1 MRKFNKNIAKEFKT
15 SFGRFIAIM
24 AIIALGVGFLIGV
37 TQATPDMK
45 NTMSTYLI
53 DNKAYDID
61 VKGTFGLTQADID
74 AIRGLKDDAGNE
86 IVESVTPVIS
96 TDAVVTAG
104 EYEVV
109 GRFIGIDNLKEYANA
124 SADAEGGNLNTL
136 TLIEGEWPDAAGE
149 VVVARANNYFEDV
162 KVGDAIAIP
171 EGIGTEQS
179 TYGDVYAAHEFK
191 VVGIVSSPDYY
202 YNDAREVTTL
212 GSGVVGCVV
221 YGEMGEL
228 YDLKKSV
235 LFSQI
240 DEETD
245 LIINLINSNAS
256 DESEKVQPIDV
267 LYTDCYVKLVGS
279 EEYER
284 FTDEYKNFVL
294 DGSESLENLGNKQ
307 TAALK
312 KLIIEAESIKI
323 GDISVG
329 DILADMGLTEESVQW
344 FVLDRANA
352 NVSYISFDMNV
363 EKVEEIAGIF
373 PVFFIVVAALVALTS
388 MTRMVEEDRMQIGTF
403 KALGYGQGRIMSKYL
418 IYCCLASIIGCV
430 AGILIGFSL
439 LPSIFWQAYGS
450 LYTLPELILAFSP
463 WFALIVFAVALV
475 GTALVT
481 WATCRTSL
489 KEKPSQLMQPKAPKP
504 GKRIWL
510 ERVGFI
516 WNHLKFKW
524 KATIRNIFRYK
535 KNMILTII
543 SVMGCTALILTGFG
557 LNDSVVAVTDIQYG
571 EVFLYD
577 TVIEYTHTGDLAGL
591 PSESALKTFLENA
604 GEGNSIGLYTES
616 GTLVLDGNKSD
627 GRESVDLYVVRDGT
641 AEQFRSFIDLH
652 ERKNSAI
659 IDVTKGGENVIVIPE
674 NIAVVYGIS
683 AGDTVTYVSDT
694 ETAEFT
700 VLAVCESYT
709 GTYAYM
715 SEAVYEKT
723 FGEIDADNTL
733 LVKSGIAES
742 EVDAE
747 TEKLLADTD
756 AGISSVE
763 FVYSSLST
771 FSGLESTMGLV
782 IAVLVLCAG
791 ALAAIV
797 LYNLTNIN
805 IDERRREIATLRVL
819 GYRRYEVAGYI
830 YRESAILTL
839 AGTLLGLGLGFLLH
853 WFIVSRVNSVAM
865 MFGRVISGWSFL
877 WAFLLTIAFAVVVY
891 AFMLIKLN
899 RINMAESL
907 KSNE

>member
-136 TLIEGEWPDAAGE
+136 TLVEGEWPDAAGE

-403 KALGYGQGRIMSKYL
+403 KALGYGKGRIMSKYL

-450 LYTLPELILAFSP
+450 LYSLPSLILAFSP
-463 WFALIVFAVALV
+463 WFAVIVFAVALA
-475 GTALVT
+475 GTAIVT
-481 WATCRTSL
+481 WATCRNSL
-489 KEKPSQLMQPKAPKP
+489 KEKPSALMQPKSPKP

-510 ERVGFI
+510 ERIGFI

-524 KATIRNIFRYK
+524 KSTLRNIFRYK
-535 KNMILTII
+535 KNMILTIV

-557 LNDSVVAVTDIQYG
+557 LNDSVVAVTDIQYSNIIR
-571 EVFLYD
+571 YD
-577 TVIEYTHTGDLAGL
+577 AAVEYSGDLSQIESGAL
-591 PSESALKTFLENA
+591 HDFLDSSESYLSVYA
-604 GEGNSIGLYTES
+604 ES
-616 GTLVLDGNKSD
+616 GTLILDGNKSS
-627 GRESVDLYVVRDGT
+627 GRETVELYVVED
-641 AEQFRSFIDLH
+641 ASQFNSFIDLH
-652 ERKNSAI
+652 ERRNSAI
-659 IDVTKGGENVIVIPE
+659 IDVTKGDDNVIVLPE
-674 NIAVVYGIS
+674 NIAIVYGLS
-683 AGDTVTYVSDT
+683 AGDEVAYISGGQEVRLTVY
-694 ETAEFT
+694 
-700 VLAVCESYT
+700 AVCENYT
-709 GTYAYM
+709 GAYAYM
-715 SEAVYEKT
+715 SSAAYAAQ
-723 FGEIDADNTL
+723 FGALPADNTI
-733 LVKSGIAES
+733 LVKSGVAES
-742 EVDAE
+742 DVDA
-747 TEKLLADTD
+747 TTRTLLADPNVS
-756 AGISSVE
+756 AVSFI
-763 FVYSSLST
+763 YSSIDT
-771 FSGLESTMGLV
+771 FAGLESTMGLV

-865 MFGRVISGWSFL
+865 MFGRVISVWSYL
-877 WAFLLTIAFAVVVY
+877 WAFLLTIAFAVIVY

>member
-53 DNKAYDID
+53 DNQAYDID
-61 VKGTFGLTQADID
+61 VKGTYGLTQADID
-74 AIRGLKDDAGNE
+74 AIRALKDDNGDAL
-86 IVESVTPVIS
+86 VESVTPVIS

-104 EYEVV
+104 GHEGVV
-109 GRFIGIDNLKEYANA
+109 GRFIGIENLKEYANA
-124 SADAEGGNLNTL
+124 DADTASGNLNTL
-136 TLIEGEWPDAAGE
+136 TLVEGEWPDAAGE
-149 VVVARANNYFEDV
+149 VVVAQPTNYFERV
-162 KVGDAIAIP
+162 NVGDTIVLP
-171 EGIGTEQS
+171 ETIGSSQA
-179 TYGDVYAAHEFK
+179 TYGDIYVSKTYT
-191 VVGIVSSPDYY
+191 VTGIVSSPDYFY
-202 YNDAREVTTL
+202 RDAREVTTL
-212 GSGVVGCVV
+212 GSGVIGCVV
-221 YGEMGEL
+221 YGEMSEL
-228 YDLKKSV
+228 YDLQKSGI
-235 LFSQI
+235 FSYLSN
-240 DEETD
+240 ETIMG
-245 LIINLINSNAS
+245 IIGAEPIA
-256 DESEKVQPIDV
+256 VQ
-267 LYTDCYVKLVGS
+267 YTDCYIKLRDS
-279 EEYER
+279 ENYER
-284 FTDEYKNFVL
+284 FTDGYKNFVL
-294 DGSESLENLGNKQ
+294 EGAESLETLGKDQ
-307 TAALK
+307 IKVFTD
-312 KLIIEAESIKI
+312 LIAKAEENEFGSII
-323 GDISVG
+323 AG
-329 DILADMGLTEESVQW
+329 MGLSADSVQW
-344 FVLDRANA
+344 LVLDRANT
-352 NVSYISFDMNV
+352 NVSYVSYDMNV

-373 PVFFIVVAALVALTS
+373 PIFFIVVAALVALTS

-403 KALGYGQGRIMSKYL
+403 KALGYGPGRIMSKYL

-659 IDVTKGGENVIVIPE
+659 IDVTKGGDNVIVIPE

-839 AGTLLGLGLGFLLH
+839 VGTLLGLGLGFLLH

-865 MFGRVISGWSFL
+865 MFGRAIGGLSYL
-877 WAFLLTIAFAVVVY
+877 WAFLLTVAFAVIVY

>member
-45 NTMSTYLI
+45 NTMDHYLVE
-53 DNKAYDID
+53 NEAYDVD

-74 AIRGLKDDAGNE
+74 ALAALDGVD
-86 IVESVTPVIS
+86 SVMPVIS

-104 EYEVV
+104 GQELV
-109 GRFIGIDNLKEYANA
+109 GRFIGIENIA
-124 SADAEGGNLNTL
+124 SYGAEESAGGSGDAEDGGSKQAMLNTL
-136 TLIEGEWPDAAGE
+136 TLTEGKWPEAAGE
-149 VVVARANNYFEDV
+149 VVVAQPTNYFEEL
-162 KVGDAIAIP
+162 KVGDTITLP
-171 EGIGTEQS
+171 ETLDNTS
-179 TYGDVYAAHEFK
+179 ATYGDVYAAKIFT
-191 VVGIVSSPDYY
+191 VVGIVSSPDYF
-202 YNDAREVTTL
+202 YNDAREITTL
-212 GSGVVGCVV
+212 GSGVVGAVI
-221 YGEMGEL
+221 YGEMGDL
-228 YDLKKSV
+228 YDLKKDGSI
-235 LFSQI
+235 FSQI
-240 DEETD
+240 DEKTD
-245 LIINLINSNAS
+245 LIFTLINN
-256 DESEKVQPIDV
+256 DEIQPIDV
-267 LYTDCYVKLVGS
+267 RYTDCYVKLVGS

-284 FTDEYKNFVL
+284 FTDNYKNFVL
-294 DGSESLENLGNKQ
+294 DGAEALERLGKQ
-307 TAALK
+307 QIENFK
-312 KLIIEAESIKI
+312 KLIIAAGDTNIGNVSI
-323 GDISVG
+323 GDILEG
-329 DILADMGLTEESVQW
+329 MGLTADSVQW
-344 FVLDRANA
+344 LVLDRANA

-403 KALGYGQGRIMSKYL
+403 KALGYGKGRIMSKYL

-450 LYTLPELILAFSP
+450 LYSLPSLILAFSP
-463 WFALIVFAVALV
+463 WFAVIVFAVALA
-475 GTALVT
+475 GTAIVT
-481 WATCRTSL
+481 WATCRNSL
-489 KEKPSQLMQPKAPKP
+489 KEKPSALMQPKSPKP

-524 KATIRNIFRYK
+524 KSTLRNIFRYK
-535 KNMILTII
+535 KNMILTIV

-557 LNDSVVAVTDIQYG
+557 LNDSVVAVTDIQYSNIIR
-571 EVFLYD
+571 YD
-577 TVIEYTHTGDLAGL
+577 AAVEYSGDLSQIESGAL
-591 PSESALKTFLENA
+591 HDFLDSSESYLSVYA
-604 GEGNSIGLYTES
+604 ES
-616 GTLVLDGNKSD
+616 GTLILDGNKSS
-627 GRESVDLYVVRDGT
+627 GRETVELYVVED
-641 AEQFRSFIDLH
+641 ASQFNSFIDLH
-652 ERKNSAI
+652 ERRNSAI
-659 IDVTKGGENVIVIPE
+659 IDVTKGDDNVIVIPE
-674 NIAVVYGIS
+674 NIAIVYGLS
-683 AGDTVTYVSDT
+683 AGDEVAYISGGQEVRLTVY
-694 ETAEFT
+694 
-700 VLAVCESYT
+700 AVCENYT
-709 GTYAYM
+709 GAYAYM
-715 SEAVYEKT
+715 SSAAYAAQ
-723 FGEIDADNTL
+723 FGALPADNTI
-733 LVKSGIAES
+733 LVKSGVAERD
-742 EVDAE
+742 VDA
-747 TEKLLADTD
+747 TTRTLLADPNVS
-756 AGISSVE
+756 AVSFI
-763 FVYSSLST
+763 YSSIDT
-771 FSGLESTMGLV
+771 FAGLESTMGLV

-819 GYRRYEVAGYI
+819 GYRRSEVAGYI

-865 MFGRVISGWSFL
+865 MFGRVISVWSYL
-877 WAFLLTIAFAVVVY
+877 WAFLLTIAFAVIVY

>member
-104 EYEVV
+104 GHEDVV
-109 GRFIGIDNLKEYANA
+109 GRFIGIENLKEYADADTDAA
-124 SADAEGGNLNTL
+124 SGNLNTL
-136 TLIEGEWPDAAGE
+136 TLVEGEWPDAAGE
-149 VVVARANNYFEDV
+149 VVVAQPTNYFERV
-162 KVGDAIAIP
+162 NVGDTITLP
-171 EGIGTEQS
+171 ETVETSQA
-179 TYGDVYAAHEFK
+179 TYGDVYAMKEFK
-191 VVGIVSSPDYY
+191 VVGIVSSPDYFY
-202 YNDAREVTTL
+202 RDAREVTTL
-212 GSGVVGCVV
+212 GSGVIGCVI
-221 YGEMGEL
+221 YGEMNEL
-228 YDLKKSV
+228 YDLQKSGI
-235 LFSQI
+235 FSYLSNESI
-240 DEETD
+240 MG
-245 LIINLINSNAS
+245 IIGAEPIA
-256 DESEKVQPIDV
+256 VQ
-267 LYTDCYVKLVGS
+267 YTDCYIKLRDS
-279 EEYER
+279 ENYER
-284 FTDEYKNFVL
+284 FTDGYKNFVL
-294 DGSESLENLGNKQ
+294 EGAESLETLGKDQ
-307 TAALK
+307 IKVFTD
-312 KLIIEAESIKI
+312 LIAKAEENGFGSII
-323 GDISVG
+323 AG
-329 DILADMGLTEESVQW
+329 MGLSADSVQW
-344 FVLDRANA
+344 LVLDRANT
-352 NVSYISFDMNV
+352 NVSYVSYDMNV

-373 PVFFIVVAALVALTS
+373 PIFFIVVAALVALTS

-627 GRESVDLYVVRDGT
+627 GRESVDLYVVREGT

-659 IDVTKGGENVIVIPE
+659 IDVTEGGDNVIVIPE

>member
-53 DNKAYDID
+53 DNQAYDID
-61 VKGTFGLTQADID
+61 VKGTYGLTQADID
-74 AIRGLKDDAGNE
+74 AIRALKDDNGDAL
-86 IVESVTPVIS
+86 VESVTPVIS

-104 EYEVV
+104 GHEDVV
-109 GRFIGIDNLKEYANA
+109 GRFIGIENLKEYADADTDAA
-124 SADAEGGNLNTL
+124 SGNLNTL
-136 TLIEGEWPDAAGE
+136 TLVEGEWPDAAGE
-149 VVVARANNYFEDV
+149 VVVAQPTNYFERV
-162 KVGDAIAIP
+162 NVGDTITLP
-171 EGIGTEQS
+171 ETVETSQA
-179 TYGDVYAAHEFK
+179 TYGDVYAMKEFK
-191 VVGIVSSPDYY
+191 VVGIVSSPDYFY
-202 YNDAREVTTL
+202 RDAREVTTL
-212 GSGVVGCVV
+212 GSGVIGCVI
-221 YGEMGEL
+221 YGEMNEL
-228 YDLKKSV
+228 YDLQKSGI
-235 LFSQI
+235 FSYLSNESI
-240 DEETD
+240 MG
-245 LIINLINSNAS
+245 IIGAEPIA
-256 DESEKVQPIDV
+256 VQ
-267 LYTDCYVKLVGS
+267 YTDCYIKLRDS
-279 EEYER
+279 ENYER
-284 FTDEYKNFVL
+284 FTDGYKNFVL
-294 DGSESLENLGNKQ
+294 EGAESLETLGKDQ
-307 TAALK
+307 IKVFTD
-312 KLIIEAESIKI
+312 LIAKAEENGFGSII
-323 GDISVG
+323 AG
-329 DILADMGLTEESVQW
+329 MGLSADSVQW
-344 FVLDRANA
+344 LVLDRANT
-352 NVSYISFDMNV
+352 NVSYVSYDMNV

-373 PVFFIVVAALVALTS
+373 PIFFIVVAALVALTS

-403 KALGYGQGRIMSKYL
+403 KALGYGPGRIMSKYL

-450 LYTLPELILAFSP
+450 LYILPGLILAFSP
-463 WFALIVFAVALV
+463 WFALIVFAVALA

-481 WATCRTSL
+481 WATCRNSL
-489 KEKPSQLMQPKAPKP
+489 KEKPAKLMQPKAPKP

-510 ERVGFI
+510 ERIGFI

-524 KATIRNIFRYK
+524 KATVRNIFRYK
-535 KNMILTII
+535 KNMILTIV

-571 EVFLYD
+571 KVFLYD
-577 TVIEYTHTGDLAGL
+577 TVIEYSGDLADL
-591 PSESALKTFLENA
+591 PSDSALKTFLNDA
-604 GEGNSIGLYTES
+604 GEGNSVGLYTES
-616 GTLVLDGNKSD
+616 GTLVLDGSKSD

-659 IDVTKGGENVIVIPE
+659 IDVTKGGDNVIVIPE

-700 VLAVCESYT
+700 VLAMCESYT

-715 SEAVYEKT
+715 SEAVYEKA

-839 AGTLLGLGLGFLLH
+839 VGTLLGLGLGFLLH

-865 MFGRVISGWSFL
+865 MFGRAIGGLSYL
-877 WAFLLTIAFAVVVY
+877 WAFLLTVAFAVIVY

>member
-45 NTMSTYLI
+45 NTMDHYLVE
-53 DNKAYDID
+53 NEAYDVD

-74 AIRGLKDDAGNE
+74 ALAALDGVD
-86 IVESVTPVIS
+86 SVMPVIS

-104 EYEVV
+104 GQELV
-109 GRFIGIDNLKEYANA
+109 GRFIGIENIA
-124 SADAEGGNLNTL
+124 SYGAEESAGGSGDAEDGGSKQAMLNTL
-136 TLIEGEWPDAAGE
+136 TLTEGKWPEAAGE
-149 VVVARANNYFEDV
+149 VVVAQPTNYFEEL
-162 KVGDAIAIP
+162 KVGDTITLP
-171 EGIGTEQS
+171 ETLDNTS
-179 TYGDVYAAHEFK
+179 ATYGDVYAAKTFT
-191 VVGIVSSPDYY
+191 VVGIVSSPDYF
-202 YNDAREVTTL
+202 YNDAREITTL
-212 GSGVVGCVV
+212 GSGVVGAVI
-221 YGEMGEL
+221 YGEMDDL
-228 YDLKKSV
+228 YYLQKSGSV
-235 LFSQI
+235 FSYLSSS
-240 DEETD
+240 
-245 LIINLINSNAS
+245 LIAGFLEV
-256 DESEKVQPIDV
+256 DPIDV
-267 LYTDCYVKLVGS
+267 LYTDCYVKIAGA
-279 EEYER
+279 EGYER
-284 FTDEYKNFVL
+284 FNEGYKDFVL
-294 DGSESLENLGNKQ
+294 EKADAIEKIADAQKAPFLQ
-307 TAALK
+307 WITAAQNNEMASGVL
-312 KLIIEAESIKI
+312 
-323 GDISVG
+323 G
-329 DILADMGLTEESVQW
+329 DMGITADSVQW
-344 FVLDRANA
+344 LVLDRANS
-352 NVSYISFDMNV
+352 NTSYVSFDMNV

-403 KALGYGQGRIMSKYL
+403 KALGYGKGRIMSKYL

-450 LYTLPELILAFSP
+450 LYSLPSLILAFSP
-463 WFALIVFAVALV
+463 WFAVIVFAVALA
-475 GTALVT
+475 GTAIVT
-481 WATCRTSL
+481 WATCRNSL
-489 KEKPSQLMQPKAPKP
+489 KEKPSALMQPKSPKP

-524 KATIRNIFRYK
+524 KSTLRNIFRYK
-535 KNMILTII
+535 KNMILTIV

-557 LNDSVVAVTDIQYG
+557 LNDSVVAVTDIQYSNIIR
-571 EVFLYD
+571 YD
-577 TVIEYTHTGDLAGL
+577 AAVEYSGDLSQIESGAL
-591 PSESALKTFLENA
+591 HDFLDSSESYLSVYA
-604 GEGNSIGLYTES
+604 ES
-616 GTLVLDGNKSD
+616 GTLILDGSKSS
-627 GRESVDLYVVRDGT
+627 GRETVELYVVED
-641 AEQFRSFIDLH
+641 ASQFNSFIDLH
-652 ERKNSAI
+652 ERRNSAI
-659 IDVTKGGENVIVIPE
+659 IDVTKGDDNVIVLPE
-674 NIAVVYGIS
+674 NIAIVYGLS
-683 AGDTVTYVSDT
+683 AGDEVAYISGGQEVRLTVY
-694 ETAEFT
+694 
-700 VLAVCESYT
+700 AVCENYT
-709 GTYAYM
+709 GAYAYM
-715 SEAVYEKT
+715 SSAAYAAQ
-723 FGEIDADNTL
+723 FGALPADNTI
-733 LVKSGIAES
+733 LVKSGVAES
-742 EVDAE
+742 DVDA
-747 TEKLLADTD
+747 TTRTLLADPNVS
-756 AGISSVE
+756 AVSFI
-763 FVYSSLST
+763 YSSIDT

-865 MFGRVISGWSFL
+865 MFGRVISVWSYL
-877 WAFLLTIAFAVVVY
+877 WAFLLTIAFAVIVY

>member
-61 VKGTFGLTQADID
+61 VKGTYGLTQGDLD
-74 AIRGLKDDAGNE
+74 ALSALKDDNGDLL
-86 IVESVTPVIS
+86 VESVTPVIS

-104 EYEVV
+104 EHEVV
-109 GRFIGIDNLKEYANA
+109 GRIIGIENLKEYANA
-124 SADAEGGNLNTL
+124 DAESEDGNLNAL
-136 TLIEGEWPDAAGE
+136 TLVEGEWPDAAGE
-149 VVVARANNYFEDV
+149 VVVAQATNYFERV
-162 KVGDAIAIP
+162 NVGDTIVIP
-171 EGIGTEQS
+171 EEIGTEQS
-179 TYGDVYAAHEFK
+179 TYGDVYAVKEYK
-191 VVGIVSSPDYY
+191 VVGIVSSPDYFY
-202 YNDAREVTTL
+202 SDAREVTTL

-221 YGEMGEL
+221 YGEMSDV
-228 YDLKKSV
+228 YDLQKSGTI
-235 LFSQI
+235 FSYLNNEAI
-240 DEETD
+240 MGLVGADT
-245 LIINLINSNAS
+245 
-256 DESEKVQPIDV
+256 IDV
-267 LYTDCYVKLVGS
+267 LYTDFYVKLRGS
-279 EEYER
+279 ENYER
-284 FTDEYKNFVL
+284 FTEDYKNFVL
-294 DGSESLENLGNKQ
+294 EGTEVIETLGGAQ
-307 TAALK
+307 RLVFTD
-312 KLIIEAESIKI
+312 LIDKVNAVLGEE
-323 GDISVG
+323 V
-329 DILADMGLTEESVQW
+329 LAGMGLSADSVQW
-344 FVLDRANA
+344 LVLDRAGT
-352 NVSYISFDMNV
+352 NVSYVSYDMNV

-403 KALGYGQGRIMSKYL
+403 KALGYGPGRIMSKYL

-439 LPSIFWQAYGS
+439 LPSIFWRAYGS
-450 LYTLPELILAFSP
+450 LYILPELILAFSP
-463 WFALIVFAVALV
+463 WFALIVFAVALA

-481 WATCRTSL
+481 WATCRNSL
-489 KEKPSQLMQPKAPKP
+489 KEKPAKLMQPKAPKP

-524 KATIRNIFRYK
+524 KATVRNIFRYK

-577 TVIEYTHTGDLAGL
+577 AVIEYTGDLAEL
-591 PSESALKTFLENA
+591 PSESALKTFLDDA

-616 GTLVLDGNKSD
+616 GTLVLDGSKSD
-627 GRESVDLYVVRDGT
+627 GRESIDLYVVRDGT

-659 IDVTKGGENVIVIPE
+659 IDVTKGVDNVIVIPE
-674 NIAVVYGIS
+674 NIAVVYGIE
-683 AGDTVTYVSDT
+683 AGDTVTYNGT
-694 ETAEFT
+694 EFT

-715 SEAVYEKT
+715 SEAAYEKT
-723 FGEIDADNTL
+723 FGEISSNNTL
-733 LVKSGIAES
+733 LVKSGVAEN

-747 TEKLLADTD
+747 TEALLADSNV
-756 AGISSVE
+756 SSVE
-763 FVYSSLST
+763 FVYASLNT

-865 MFGRVISGWSFL
+865 MFGRVISGWSYL
-877 WAFLLTIAFAVVVY
+877 WAFLLTIAFAVIVY

>member
-53 DNKAYDID
+53 DNQAYDID
-61 VKGTFGLTQADID
+61 VKGTFGLTQGDLD
-74 AIRGLKDDAGNE
+74 ALLALKDDNGDLL
-86 IVESVTPVIS
+86 VESVTPVIS

-104 EYEVV
+104 EHEVV
-109 GRFIGIDNLKEYANA
+109 GRFIGIENLKEYANA
-124 SADAEGGNLNTL
+124 DADAEGGNLNML
-136 TLIEGEWPDAAGE
+136 TLVEGEWPDAAGE
-149 VVVARANNYFEDV
+149 VVVAQPTNYFERV
-162 KVGDAIAIP
+162 NVGDTIVLP
-171 EGIGTEQS
+171 ETIGSSQA
-179 TYGDVYAAHEFK
+179 TYGDVYVSK
-191 VVGIVSSPDYY
+191 TYTVTGIVSSPDYFY
-202 YNDAREVTTL
+202 RDAREVTTL

-221 YGEMGEL
+221 YGEMSDV

-245 LIINLINSNAS
+245 LIINRINSNAS

-267 LYTDCYVKLVGS
+267 LYTDFYVKLRGS
-279 EEYER
+279 ENYER
-284 FTDEYKNFVL
+284 FTEGYKNFVL
-294 DGSESLENLGNKQ
+294 EGTEVIETLGGAQ
-307 TAALK
+307 RLAFTD
-312 KLIIEAESIKI
+312 LIDKVNAMLGEE
-323 GDISVG
+323 V
-329 DILADMGLTEESVQW
+329 LAGMGLSADSVQW
-344 FVLDRANA
+344 LVLDRANT
-352 NVSYISFDMNV
+352 NVSYVSYDMNV

-403 KALGYGQGRIMSKYL
+403 KALGYGPGRIMSKYL

-450 LYTLPELILAFSP
+450 LYILPGLILAFSP
-463 WFALIVFAVALV
+463 WFALIVFAVALA

-481 WATCRTSL
+481 WATCRNSL
-489 KEKPSQLMQPKAPKP
+489 KEKPAKLMQPKAPKP

-510 ERVGFI
+510 ERIGFI

-524 KATIRNIFRYK
+524 KATVRNIFRYK
-535 KNMILTII
+535 KNMILTIV

-571 EVFLYD
+571 KVFLYD
-577 TVIEYTHTGDLAGL
+577 TVIEYSGDLADL
-591 PSESALKTFLENA
+591 PSDSALKTFLNDA
-604 GEGNSIGLYTES
+604 GEGNSVGLYTES
-616 GTLVLDGNKSD
+616 GTLVLDGSKSD

-659 IDVTKGGENVIVIPE
+659 IDVTEGGDNVIVIPE
-674 NIAVVYGIS
+674 NIAVVYGIE
-683 AGDTVTYVSDT
+683 AGDTVTYNGT
-694 ETAEFT
+694 EFT
-700 VLAVCESYT
+700 VYAVCESYT

-715 SEAVYEKT
+715 SEAAYEKA
-723 FGEIDADNTL
+723 FGDIASDNTL

-742 EVDAE
+742 DVDGA
-747 TEKLLADTD
+747 TEKLLSD
-756 AGISSVE
+756 ANVSAVE
-763 FVYSSLST
+763 FIYSSLGT

-839 AGTLLGLGLGFLLH
+839 VGTLLGLGLGFLLH

-865 MFGRVISGWSFL
+865 MFGRAIGGLSYL
-877 WAFLLTIAFAVVVY
+877 WAFLLTVAFAVIVY

>member
-136 TLIEGEWPDAAGE
+136 TLVEGEWPDAAGE

-228 YDLKKSV
+228 YDLQKSGS
-235 LFSQI
+235 LFSYLNN
-240 DEETD
+240 DF
-245 LIINLINSNAS
+245 LMNSLLGV
-256 DESEKVQPIDV
+256 DPIEV
-267 LYTDCYVKLVGS
+267 LYTDCYVTLKGA
-279 EEYER
+279 EEHER
-284 FTDEYKNFVL
+284 FTDGYKTFVL
-294 DGSESLENLGNKQ
+294 QGAELIEGLAVQQVKVFTDVIAAAEEKGLGE
-307 TAALK
+307 T
-312 KLIIEAESIKI
+312 
-323 GDISVG
+323 
-329 DILADMGLTEESVQW
+329 LAGMGLSADSVQW
-344 FVLDRANA
+344 LVLDRANA

-659 IDVTKGGENVIVIPE
+659 IDLTKGGDNVIVIPE

-715 SEAVYEKT
+715 SEAVYEKA

>member
-171 EGIGTEQS
+171 VGIGTEQS

-228 YDLKKSV
+228 YDLQKSGS
-235 LFSQI
+235 LFSYLNN
-240 DEETD
+240 DF
-245 LIINLINSNAS
+245 LMNSLLGV
-256 DESEKVQPIDV
+256 DPIEV
-267 LYTDCYVKLVGS
+267 LYTDGYVTLKGA
-279 EEYER
+279 EEHER
-284 FTDEYKNFVL
+284 FTDGYKTFVL
-294 DGSESLENLGNKQ
+294 QGAELIEGLAVQQVKVFTDVIAAAEEKGLGE
-307 TAALK
+307 T
-312 KLIIEAESIKI
+312 
-323 GDISVG
+323 
-329 DILADMGLTEESVQW
+329 LAGMGLSADSVQW

-577 TVIEYTHTGDLAGL
+577 TVIEYTHAGDLAGL
-591 PSESALKTFLENA
+591 PSESALKTFLEKA

-659 IDVTKGGENVIVIPE
+659 IDVTKGGDNVIVIPE

>member
-1 MRKFNKNIAKEFKT
+1 M
-15 SFGRFIAIM
+15 
-24 AIIALGVGFLIGV
+24 
-37 TQATPDMK
+37 
-45 NTMSTYLI
+45 
-53 DNKAYDID
+53 
-61 VKGTFGLTQADID
+61 
-74 AIRGLKDDAGNE
+74 
-86 IVESVTPVIS
+86 
-96 TDAVVTAG
+96 
-104 EYEVV
+104 
-109 GRFIGIDNLKEYANA
+109 KEYVN
-124 SADAEGGNLNTL
+124 ADAESEGGNLNTL
-136 TLIEGEWPDAAGE
+136 TLLEGEWPDAAGE
-149 VVVARANNYFEDV
+149 VVVAQATNYFERV
-162 KVGDAIAIP
+162 NVGDTIVIP
-171 EGIGTEQS
+171 EEIGTEQS

-191 VVGIVSSPDYY
+191 VVGVVSSPDYFY
-202 YNDAREVTTL
+202 RDAREVTTL

-221 YGEMGEL
+221 YGEMSDV

-245 LIINLINSNAS
+245 LIINRINSNAS

-267 LYTDCYVKLVGS
+267 LYTDFYVKLRGS
-279 EEYER
+279 ENYER
-284 FTDEYKNFVL
+284 FTEGYKNFVL
-294 DGSESLENLGNKQ
+294 EGTEVIETLGGAQ
-307 TAALK
+307 RLAFTD
-312 KLIIEAESIKI
+312 LIDKVNAMLGEE
-323 GDISVG
+323 V
-329 DILADMGLTEESVQW
+329 LAGMGVSADSVQW
-344 FVLDRANA
+344 LVLDRANT
-352 NVSYISFDMNV
+352 NVSYVSYDMNV

-373 PVFFIVVAALVALTS
+373 PIFFIVVAALVALTS

-403 KALGYGQGRIMSKYL
+403 KALGYGPGRIMSKYL

-450 LYTLPELILAFSP
+450 LYILPGLILAFSP
-463 WFALIVFAVALV
+463 WFALIVFAVALA

-481 WATCRTSL
+481 WATCRNSL
-489 KEKPSQLMQPKAPKP
+489 KEKPAKLMQPKAPKP

-510 ERVGFI
+510 ERIGFI

-524 KATIRNIFRYK
+524 KATVRNIFRYK
-535 KNMILTII
+535 KNMILTIV

-571 EVFLYD
+571 KVFLYD
-577 TVIEYTHTGDLAGL
+577 TVIEYSGDLADL
-591 PSESALKTFLENA
+591 PSDSALKTFLNDA
-604 GEGNSIGLYTES
+604 GEGNSVGLYTES
-616 GTLVLDGNKSD
+616 GTLVLDGSKSD

-659 IDVTKGGENVIVIPE
+659 IDVTEGGDNVIVIPE
-674 NIAVVYGIS
+674 NIAVVYGIE
-683 AGDTVTYVSDT
+683 AGDTVRYNGT
-694 ETAEFT
+694 EFT
-700 VLAVCESYT
+700 VHAVCESYT

-715 SEAVYEKT
+715 SEAAYEKA
-723 FGEIDADNTL
+723 FGDIASDNTL

-742 EVDAE
+742 DVDGA
-747 TEKLLADTD
+747 TEKLLSD
-756 AGISSVE
+756 ANVSAVE
-763 FVYSSLST
+763 FIYSSLGT

-839 AGTLLGLGLGFLLH
+839 VGTLLGLGLGFLLH

-865 MFGRVISGWSFL
+865 MFGRAIGGLSYL
-877 WAFLLTIAFAVVVY
+877 WAFLLTVAFAVIVY

>member
-61 VKGTFGLTQADID
+61 VKGTYGLTQGDLD
-74 AIRGLKDDAGNE
+74 AIMALEDENGEPL
-86 IVESVTPVIS
+86 VESVTPVIS
-96 TDAVVTAG
+96 TDAAVTAG
-104 EYEVV
+104 GHEVV
-109 GRFIGIDNLKEYANA
+109 GRFIGIENLQEYANA

-136 TLIEGEWPDAAGE
+136 TLVEGAWPSAAGE
-149 VVVARANNYFEDV
+149 VVVAQATNYFERV
-162 KVGDAIAIP
+162 NVGDTITIP

-191 VVGIVSSPDYY
+191 VVGIISSPDYFY
-202 YNDAREVTTL
+202 RDAREVTTL

-221 YGEMGEL
+221 YGEMGDV
-228 YDLKKSV
+228 YDLQKSGTI
-235 LFSQI
+235 FSYLNNEAI
-240 DEETD
+240 MGLVGADT
-245 LIINLINSNAS
+245 
-256 DESEKVQPIDV
+256 IDV
-267 LYTDCYVKLVGS
+267 LYTDFYVKLRGS
-279 EEYER
+279 ENYER
-284 FTDEYKNFVL
+284 FTEDYKNFVL
-294 DGSESLENLGNKQ
+294 EGTEVIETLGGAQ
-307 TAALK
+307 RLVFTD
-312 KLIIEAESIKI
+312 LIDKVNAVLGEE
-323 GDISVG
+323 V
-329 DILADMGLTEESVQW
+329 LAGMGLSADSVQW
-344 FVLDRANA
+344 FVLDRAGT
-352 NVSYISFDMNV
+352 NVSYVSYDMNV

-373 PVFFIVVAALVALTS
+373 PIFFIVVAALVALTS

-403 KALGYGQGRIMSKYL
+403 KALGYGPGRIMSKYL

-439 LPSIFWQAYGS
+439 LPSIFWRAYGS
-450 LYTLPELILAFSP
+450 LYILPELILAFSP
-463 WFALIVFAVALV
+463 WFALIVFAVALA

-481 WATCRTSL
+481 WATCRNSL
-489 KEKPSQLMQPKAPKP
+489 KEKPAKLMQPKAPKP

-524 KATIRNIFRYK
+524 KATVRNIFRYK

-577 TVIEYTHTGDLAGL
+577 TVIEYTYAGDLAEL

-616 GTLVLDGNKSD
+616 GTLVLDGSKSD
-627 GRESVDLYVVRDGT
+627 GRESIDLYVVRDGT

-659 IDVTKGGENVIVIPE
+659 IDVTKGGDNVIVIPE

-839 AGTLLGLGLGFLLH
+839 AGTLLGLGFGFLLH

-877 WAFLLTIAFAVVVY
+877 WAFLLTIAFAAVVY

>member
-53 DNKAYDID
+53 DNQAYDID
-61 VKGTFGLTQADID
+61 VKGTYGLTQADID
-74 AIRGLKDDAGNE
+74 AIRALKDDNGDAL
-86 IVESVTPVIS
+86 VESVTPVIS

-104 EYEVV
+104 GHEGVV
-109 GRFIGIDNLKEYANA
+109 GRFIGIENLKEYANA
-124 SADAEGGNLNTL
+124 DADTASGNLNTL
-136 TLIEGEWPDAAGE
+136 TLVEGEWPDAAGE
-149 VVVARANNYFEDV
+149 VVVAQPTNYFERV
-162 KVGDAIAIP
+162 NVGDTIVLP
-171 EGIGTEQS
+171 ETIGSSQA
-179 TYGDVYAAHEFK
+179 TYGDIYVSKTYT
-191 VVGIVSSPDYY
+191 VTGIVSSPDYFY
-202 YNDAREVTTL
+202 RDAREVTTL

-221 YGEMGEL
+221 YGEMGDV
-228 YDLKKSV
+228 YDLQKSGP
-235 LFSQI
+235 LFSYLSN
-240 DEETD
+240 ETIMG
-245 LIINLINSNAS
+245 IIGAEPIA
-256 DESEKVQPIDV
+256 VQ
-267 LYTDCYVKLVGS
+267 YTDCYIKLRDS
-279 EEYER
+279 ENYER
-284 FTDEYKNFVL
+284 FTDGYKNFVL
-294 DGSESLENLGNKQ
+294 EGAESLETLGKDQ
-307 TAALK
+307 IKVFTD
-312 KLIIEAESIKI
+312 LIAKAEENEFGSII
-323 GDISVG
+323 AG
-329 DILADMGLTEESVQW
+329 MGLSADSVQW
-344 FVLDRANA
+344 LVLDRANT
-352 NVSYISFDMNV
+352 NVSYVSYDMNV

-373 PVFFIVVAALVALTS
+373 PIFFIVVAALVALTS

-403 KALGYGQGRIMSKYL
+403 KALGYGPGRIMSKYL

-450 LYTLPELILAFSP
+450 LYILPGLILAFSP
-463 WFALIVFAVALV
+463 WFALIVFAVALA

-481 WATCRTSL
+481 WATCRNSL
-489 KEKPSQLMQPKAPKP
+489 KEKPAKLMQPKAPKP

-510 ERVGFI
+510 ERIGFI

-524 KATIRNIFRYK
+524 KATVRNIFRYK
-535 KNMILTII
+535 KNMILTIV

-571 EVFLYD
+571 KVFLYD
-577 TVIEYTHTGDLAGL
+577 TVIEYSGDLADL
-591 PSESALKTFLENA
+591 PSDSALKTFLNDA
-604 GEGNSIGLYTES
+604 GEGNSVGLYTES
-616 GTLVLDGNKSD
+616 GTLVLDGSKSD

-659 IDVTKGGENVIVIPE
+659 IDVTEGGDNVIVIPE
-674 NIAVVYGIS
+674 NIAVVYGIE
-683 AGDTVTYVSDT
+683 AGDTVRYNGT
-694 ETAEFT
+694 EFT
-700 VLAVCESYT
+700 VHAVCESYT

-715 SEAVYEKT
+715 SEAAYEKA
-723 FGEIDADNTL
+723 FGDIASDNTL

-742 EVDAE
+742 DVDGA
-747 TEKLLADTD
+747 TEKLLSD
-756 AGISSVE
+756 ANVSAVE
-763 FVYSSLST
+763 FIYSSLGT

-839 AGTLLGLGLGFLLH
+839 VGTLLGLGLGFLLH

-865 MFGRVISGWSFL
+865 MFGRAIGGLSYL
-877 WAFLLTIAFAVVVY
+877 WAFLLTVAFAVIVY

>member
-53 DNKAYDID
+53 DNQAYDID
-61 VKGTFGLTQADID
+61 VKGTFGLTQGDLD
-74 AIRGLKDDAGNE
+74 ALLALKDDNGDLL
-86 IVESVTPVIS
+86 VESVTPVIS

-104 EYEVV
+104 EHEVV
-109 GRFIGIDNLKEYANA
+109 GRFIGIENLKEYVN
-124 SADAEGGNLNTL
+124 ADAESEGGNLNTL
-136 TLIEGEWPDAAGE
+136 TLLEGEWPDAAGE
-149 VVVARANNYFEDV
+149 VVVAQATNYFERV
-162 KVGDAIAIP
+162 NVGDTIVIP
-171 EGIGTEQS
+171 EEIGTEQS

-191 VVGIVSSPDYY
+191 VVGVVSSPDYFY
-202 YNDAREVTTL
+202 RDAREVTTL

-221 YGEMGEL
+221 YGEMSDV

-245 LIINLINSNAS
+245 LIINRINSNAS

-267 LYTDCYVKLVGS
+267 LYTDFYVKLRGS
-279 EEYER
+279 ENYER
-284 FTDEYKNFVL
+284 FTEGYKNFVL
-294 DGSESLENLGNKQ
+294 EGTEVIETLGGAQ
-307 TAALK
+307 RLAFTD
-312 KLIIEAESIKI
+312 LIDKVNAMLGEE
-323 GDISVG
+323 V
-329 DILADMGLTEESVQW
+329 LAGMGLSADSVQW
-344 FVLDRANA
+344 LVLDRANT
-352 NVSYISFDMNV
+352 NVSYVSYDMNV

-373 PVFFIVVAALVALTS
+373 PIFFIVVAALVALTS

-403 KALGYGQGRIMSKYL
+403 KALGYGPGRIMSKYL

-450 LYTLPELILAFSP
+450 LYILPGLILAFSP
-463 WFALIVFAVALV
+463 WFALIVFAVALA

-481 WATCRTSL
+481 WATCRNSL
-489 KEKPSQLMQPKAPKP
+489 KEKPAKLMQPKAPKP

-510 ERVGFI
+510 ERIGFI

-524 KATIRNIFRYK
+524 KATVRNIFRYK
-535 KNMILTII
+535 KNMILTIV

-571 EVFLYD
+571 KVFLYD
-577 TVIEYTHTGDLAGL
+577 TVIEYSGDLADL
-591 PSESALKTFLENA
+591 PSDSALKTFLNDA
-604 GEGNSIGLYTES
+604 GEGNSVGLYTES
-616 GTLVLDGNKSD
+616 GTLVLDGSKSD

-659 IDVTKGGENVIVIPE
+659 IDVTEGGDNVIVIPE
-674 NIAVVYGIS
+674 NIAVVYGIE
-683 AGDTVTYVSDT
+683 AGDTVRYNGT
-694 ETAEFT
+694 EFT
-700 VLAVCESYT
+700 VHAVCESYT

-715 SEAVYEKT
+715 SEAAYEKA
-723 FGEIDADNTL
+723 FGDIASDNTL

-742 EVDAE
+742 DVDGA
-747 TEKLLADTD
+747 TEKLLSD
-756 AGISSVE
+756 ANVSAVE
-763 FVYSSLST
+763 FIYSSLGT

-839 AGTLLGLGLGFLLH
+839 VGTLLGLGLGFLLH

-865 MFGRVISGWSFL
+865 MFGRAIGGLSYL
-877 WAFLLTIAFAVVVY
+877 WAFLLTVAFAVIVY

>member
-53 DNKAYDID
+53 DNQAYDID
-61 VKGTFGLTQADID
+61 VKGTYGLTQADID
-74 AIRGLKDDAGNE
+74 AIRALKDDNGDAL
-86 IVESVTPVIS
+86 VESVTPVIS

-104 EYEVV
+104 GHEGVV
-109 GRFIGIDNLKEYANA
+109 GRFIGIENLKEYANA
-124 SADAEGGNLNTL
+124 DADTASGNLNTL
-136 TLIEGEWPDAAGE
+136 TLVEGEWPDAAGE
-149 VVVARANNYFEDV
+149 VVVAQPTNYFERV
-162 KVGDAIAIP
+162 NVGDTIVLP
-171 EGIGTEQS
+171 ETIGSSQA
-179 TYGDVYAAHEFK
+179 TYGDIYVSKTYT
-191 VVGIVSSPDYY
+191 VTGIVSSPDYFY
-202 YNDAREVTTL
+202 RDAREVTTL
-212 GSGVVGCVV
+212 GSGVIGCVV
-221 YGEMGEL
+221 YGEMGDV
-228 YDLKKSV
+228 YDLQKSGS
-235 LFSQI
+235 LFSYLSNESI
-240 DEETD
+240 MG
-245 LIINLINSNAS
+245 IIGAEPIA
-256 DESEKVQPIDV
+256 VQ
-267 LYTDCYVKLVGS
+267 YTDCYIKLRES
-279 EEYER
+279 ENYER
-284 FTDEYKNFVL
+284 FTDGYKNFVL
-294 DGSESLENLGNKQ
+294 Q
-307 TAALK
+307 
-312 KLIIEAESIKI
+312 EAEDLEELGKKQIKVFTDLI
-323 GDISVG
+323 DKVNAVLGEEV
-329 DILADMGLTEESVQW
+329 LAGMGLSADSVQW
-344 FVLDRANA
+344 LVLDRANT
-352 NVSYISFDMNV
+352 NVSYVSYDMNV

-373 PVFFIVVAALVALTS
+373 PIFFIVVAALVALTS

-403 KALGYGQGRIMSKYL
+403 KALGYGPGRIMSKYL

-450 LYTLPELILAFSP
+450 LYILPGLILAFSP
-463 WFALIVFAVALV
+463 WFALIVFAVALA

-481 WATCRTSL
+481 WATCRNSL
-489 KEKPSQLMQPKAPKP
+489 KEKPAKLMQPKAPKP

-510 ERVGFI
+510 ERIGFI

-524 KATIRNIFRYK
+524 KATVRNIFRYK
-535 KNMILTII
+535 KNMILTIV

-571 EVFLYD
+571 KVFLYD
-577 TVIEYTHTGDLAGL
+577 TVIEYSGDLADL
-591 PSESALKTFLENA
+591 PSDSALKTFLDDA
-604 GEGNSIGLYTES
+604 GEGNSVGLYTES
-616 GTLVLDGNKSD
+616 GTLVLDGSKSD

-659 IDVTKGGENVIVIPE
+659 IDVTEGGDNVIVIPE
-674 NIAVVYGIS
+674 NIAVVYGIE
-683 AGDTVTYVSDT
+683 AGDTVRYNGT
-694 ETAEFT
+694 EFT
-700 VLAVCESYT
+700 VYAVCESYT

-715 SEAVYEKT
+715 SEAAYEKA
-723 FGEIDADNTL
+723 FGDIASDNTL

-742 EVDAE
+742 DVDGA
-747 TEKLLADTD
+747 TEKLLSD
-756 AGISSVE
+756 ANVSAVE
-763 FVYSSLST
+763 FIYSSLGT

-839 AGTLLGLGLGFLLH
+839 VGTLLGLGLGFLLH

-865 MFGRVISGWSFL
+865 MFGRAIGGLSYL
-877 WAFLLTIAFAVVVY
+877 WAFLLTVAFAVIVY

>member
-53 DNKAYDID
+53 DNQAYDID
-61 VKGTFGLTQADID
+61 VKGTFGLTQGDLD
-74 AIRGLKDDAGNE
+74 ALLALKDDNGDLL
-86 IVESVTPVIS
+86 VESVTPVIS

-104 EYEVV
+104 EHEVV
-109 GRFIGIDNLKEYANA
+109 GRFIGIENLKEYANA
-124 SADAEGGNLNTL
+124 DADAEGGNLNML
-136 TLIEGEWPDAAGE
+136 TLVEGEWPDAAGE
-149 VVVARANNYFEDV
+149 VVVAQPTNYFERV
-162 KVGDAIAIP
+162 NVGDTIVLP
-171 EGIGTEQS
+171 ETIGSSQA
-179 TYGDVYAAHEFK
+179 TYGDVYVSK
-191 VVGIVSSPDYY
+191 TYTVTGIVSSPDYFY
-202 YNDAREVTTL
+202 RDAREVTTL

-221 YGEMGEL
+221 YGEMSDV

-245 LIINLINSNAS
+245 LIINRINSNAS

-267 LYTDCYVKLVGS
+267 LYTDFYVKLRGS
-279 EEYER
+279 ENYER
-284 FTDEYKNFVL
+284 FTEGYKNFVL
-294 DGSESLENLGNKQ
+294 EGAESLETLGKDQ
-307 TAALK
+307 IKVFTD
-312 KLIIEAESIKI
+312 LIAKAEENGFGSII
-323 GDISVG
+323 AG
-329 DILADMGLTEESVQW
+329 MGLSADSVQW
-344 FVLDRANA
+344 LVLDRANT
-352 NVSYISFDMNV
+352 NVSYVSYDMNV

-373 PVFFIVVAALVALTS
+373 PIFFIVVAALVALTS

-403 KALGYGQGRIMSKYL
+403 KALGYGPGRIMSKYL

-450 LYTLPELILAFSP
+450 LYILPGLILAFSP
-463 WFALIVFAVALV
+463 WFALIVFAVALA

-481 WATCRTSL
+481 WATCRNSL
-489 KEKPSQLMQPKAPKP
+489 KEKPAKLMQPKAPKP

-510 ERVGFI
+510 ERIGFI

-524 KATIRNIFRYK
+524 KATVRNIFRYK
-535 KNMILTII
+535 KNMILTIV

-571 EVFLYD
+571 KVFLYD
-577 TVIEYTHTGDLAGL
+577 TVIEYSGDLADL
-591 PSESALKTFLENA
+591 PSDSALKTFLNDA
-604 GEGNSIGLYTES
+604 GEGSSVGLYTES
-616 GTLVLDGNKSD
+616 GTLVLDGSKSD

-659 IDVTKGGENVIVIPE
+659 IDVTEGGDNVIVIPE
-674 NIAVVYGIS
+674 NIAVVYGIE
-683 AGDTVTYVSDT
+683 AGDTVRYNGT
-694 ETAEFT
+694 EFT
-700 VLAVCESYT
+700 VHAVCESYT

-715 SEAVYEKT
+715 SEAAYEKA
-723 FGEIDADNTL
+723 FGDIASDNTL

-742 EVDAE
+742 DVDGA
-747 TEKLLADTD
+747 TEKLLSD
-756 AGISSVE
+756 ANVSAVE
-763 FVYSSLST
+763 FIYSSLGT

-839 AGTLLGLGLGFLLH
+839 VGTLLGLGLGFLLH

-865 MFGRVISGWSFL
+865 MFGRAIGGLSYL
-877 WAFLLTIAFAVVVY
+877 WAFLLTVAFAVIVY

>member
-45 NTMSTYLI
+45 NTMDHYLVE
-53 DNKAYDID
+53 NEAYDVD

-74 AIRGLKDDAGNE
+74 ALAALDGVD
-86 IVESVTPVIS
+86 SVMPVIS

-104 EYEVV
+104 GQELV
-109 GRFIGIDNLKEYANA
+109 GRFIGIENIA
-124 SADAEGGNLNTL
+124 SYGAEESAGGSGDAEDGGSKQAMLNTL
-136 TLIEGEWPDAAGE
+136 TLTEGKWPEAAGE
-149 VVVARANNYFEDV
+149 VVVAQPTNYFEEL
-162 KVGDAIAIP
+162 KVGDTITLP
-171 EGIGTEQS
+171 ETLDNTS
-179 TYGDVYAAHEFK
+179 ATYGDVYAAKIFT
-191 VVGIVSSPDYY
+191 VVGIVSSPDYF
-202 YNDAREVTTL
+202 YNDAREITTL
-212 GSGVVGCVV
+212 GSGVVGAVI
-221 YGEMGEL
+221 YGEMDDL
-228 YDLKKSV
+228 YYLQKSSSV
-235 LFSQI
+235 FSYLSSS
-240 DEETD
+240 
-245 LIINLINSNAS
+245 LIAGFLEV
-256 DESEKVQPIDV
+256 DPIDV
-267 LYTDCYVKLVGS
+267 LYTDCYVKIAGA
-279 EEYER
+279 EGYER
-284 FTDEYKNFVL
+284 FNEGYKDFVL
-294 DGSESLENLGNKQ
+294 EKADAIEKIADAQKAPFLQ
-307 TAALK
+307 WITAAQNNEMASGVL
-312 KLIIEAESIKI
+312 
-323 GDISVG
+323 G
-329 DILADMGLTEESVQW
+329 DMGITADSVQW
-344 FVLDRANA
+344 LVLDRANS
-352 NVSYISFDMNV
+352 NMSYVSFDMNV

-403 KALGYGQGRIMSKYL
+403 KALGYGKGRIMSKYL

-450 LYTLPELILAFSP
+450 LYSLPSLILAFSP
-463 WFALIVFAVALV
+463 WFAVIVFAVALA
-475 GTALVT
+475 GTAIVT
-481 WATCRTSL
+481 WATCRNSL
-489 KEKPSQLMQPKAPKP
+489 KEKPSALMQPKSPKP

-524 KATIRNIFRYK
+524 KSTLRNIFRYK
-535 KNMILTII
+535 KNMILTIV

-557 LNDSVVAVTDIQYG
+557 LNDSVVAVTDIQYSNIIR
-571 EVFLYD
+571 YD
-577 TVIEYTHTGDLAGL
+577 AAVEYSGDLSQIESGAL
-591 PSESALKTFLENA
+591 HDFLDSSESYLSVYA
-604 GEGNSIGLYTES
+604 ES
-616 GTLVLDGNKSD
+616 GTLILDGNKSS
-627 GRESVDLYVVRDGT
+627 GRETVELYVVED
-641 AEQFRSFIDLH
+641 ASQFNSFIDLH
-652 ERKNSAI
+652 ERRNSAI
-659 IDVTKGGENVIVIPE
+659 IDVTKGDDNVIVLPE
-674 NIAVVYGIS
+674 NIAIVYGLS
-683 AGDTVTYVSDT
+683 AGDEVTYVSGGQ
-694 ETAEFT
+694 EVRLT
-700 VLAVCESYT
+700 VYAVCENYT
-709 GTYAYM
+709 GAYAYM
-715 SEAVYEKT
+715 SSAAYAAQ
-723 FGEIDADNTL
+723 FGALPADNTI
-733 LVKSGIAES
+733 LVKSGVAES
-742 EVDAE
+742 DVDA
-747 TEKLLADTD
+747 TTRTLLADPNVS
-756 AGISSVE
+756 AVSFI
-763 FVYSSLST
+763 YSSIDT

-865 MFGRVISGWSFL
+865 MFGRVISVWSYL
-877 WAFLLTIAFAVVVY
+877 WAFLLTIAFAVIVY

>member
-1 MRKFNKNIAKEFKT
+1 M
-15 SFGRFIAIM
+15 
-24 AIIALGVGFLIGV
+24 
-37 TQATPDMK
+37 
-45 NTMSTYLI
+45 
-53 DNKAYDID
+53 
-61 VKGTFGLTQADID
+61 
-74 AIRGLKDDAGNE
+74 
-86 IVESVTPVIS
+86 
-96 TDAVVTAG
+96 
-104 EYEVV
+104 
-109 GRFIGIDNLKEYANA
+109 
-124 SADAEGGNLNTL
+124 
-136 TLIEGEWPDAAGE
+136 
-149 VVVARANNYFEDV
+149 
-162 KVGDAIAIP
+162 
-171 EGIGTEQS
+171 
-179 TYGDVYAAHEFK
+179 
-191 VVGIVSSPDYY
+191 
-202 YNDAREVTTL
+202 
-212 GSGVVGCVV
+212 
-221 YGEMGEL
+221 
-228 YDLKKSV
+228 

-388 MTRMVEEDRMQIGTF
+388 MTRMVEEDRH
-403 KALGYGQGRIMSKYL
+403 ADRHLQGARL
-418 IYCCLASIIGCV
+418 R
-430 AGILIGFSL
+430 AGPHHVEVPHLL
-439 LPSIFWQAYGS
+439 LPREHHRLRGGYPHRVQPAAFHLLAGVR
-450 LYTLPELILAFSP
+450 LAVHAAELILAFSP

-577 TVIEYTHTGDLAGL
+577 TVIEYTHAATSPAAVGKCA
-591 PSESALKTFLENA
+591 ENLFGKRGR
-604 GEGNSIGLYTES
+604 GEQH
-616 GTLVLDGNKSD
+616 
-627 GRESVDLYVVRDGT
+627 RSVHRKRHPR
-641 AEQFRSFIDLH
+641 FR
-652 ERKNSAI
+652 RKQ
-659 IDVTKGGENVIVIPE
+659 
-674 NIAVVYGIS
+674 
-683 AGDTVTYVSDT
+683 
-694 ETAEFT
+694 
-700 VLAVCESYT
+700 
-709 GTYAYM
+709 
-715 SEAVYEKT
+715 
-723 FGEIDADNTL
+723 
-733 LVKSGIAES
+733 
-742 EVDAE
+742 
-747 TEKLLADTD
+747 
-756 AGISSVE
+756 
-763 FVYSSLST
+763 
-771 FSGLESTMGLV
+771 
-782 IAVLVLCAG
+782 
-791 ALAAIV
+791 
-797 LYNLTNIN
+797 
-805 IDERRREIATLRVL
+805 ERRPRE
-819 GYRRYEVAGYI
+819 RRPVRRA
-830 YRESAILTL
+830 RRHRRAI
-839 AGTLLGLGLGFLLH
+839 
-853 WFIVSRVNSVAM
+853 
-865 MFGRVISGWSFL
+865 SFL
-877 WAFLLTIAFAVVVY
+877 YRLA
-891 AFMLIKLN
+891 
-899 RINMAESL
+899 
-907 KSNE
+907 